1 MPAAL
6 DHVND
11 LADFVTASPSSYHA
25 AAEGARRLRAAGFT
39 EQDES
44 AAWDLGP
51 GGRYVVRD
59 GALVAWRMPGGA
71 GPGTAYRIVGAH
83 TDSPGFKLKP
93 RPDVGGVGWQQL
105 GIEIYGGPLLNSWLD
120 RELGLAGRVV
130 LADGETRLVRTGAIM
145 RIPQLAIHLDREQND
160 GLKLDRQQH
169 LTPVWSVGRPGVRI
183 LDHLATLVGG
193 VGGDIDG
200 YDLMAYDTAAPS
212 VFGASRNSSP
222 QPGWTTSAACTRV

>member
-1 MPAAL
+1 MGEVRYVGLMPAAL

-59 GALVAWRMPGGA
+59 GALVAWRVPENA

-93 RPDVGGVGWQQL
+93 RPDVGGFGWQQL
-105 GIEIYGGPLLNSWLD
+105 GDRGLRRPAAQLL
-120 RELGLAGRVV
+120 A
-130 LADGETRLVRTGAIM
+130 
-145 RIPQLAIHLDREQND
+145 
-160 GLKLDRQQH
+160 
-169 LTPVWSVGRPGVRI
+169 RP
-183 LDHLATLVGG
+183 
-193 VGGDIDG
+193 
-200 YDLMAYDTAAPS
+200 
-212 VFGASRNSSP
+212 
-222 QPGWTTSAACTRV
+222 